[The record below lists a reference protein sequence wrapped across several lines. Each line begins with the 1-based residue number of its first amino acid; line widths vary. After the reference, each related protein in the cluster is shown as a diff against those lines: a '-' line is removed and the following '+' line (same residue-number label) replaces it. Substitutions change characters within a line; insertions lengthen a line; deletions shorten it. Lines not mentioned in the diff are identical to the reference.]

1 MGDAD
6 KEREEKLKLAR
17 KKLNKFRQKKV
28 TTSGDAG
35 DAKDYSTERLMP
47 SNKLNG
53 STTSLESVEIGGEEN
68 TLGSGPVPA
77 QKANTG
83 VVSAG
88 LPPPP
93 PSSALPPQAYT
104 AAPRGR
110 VYDPEVLKPDISQGE
125 LEKPATEGNTNDGG
139 SFLGGWMGRIIGRTP
154 SSPSA
159 PSIHPDHH
167 TSVEAHTV
175 GVPRNNATDG
185 QDQSPLSITPQS
197 TSPVHAPPKSPY
209 AYTQSP
215 SVSHPTPT
223 LQSGAYSTSD
233 NLHKI
238 NELQAALEVAR
249 LETKQEHDA
258 RMAVEQRVTIL
269 TAQINGALER
279 MVKEKQSLVEK
290 LASAEQERDAAIQET
305 ERLKVDKE
313 GTSSSNAQL
322 QEREE
327 GVLVLEEEIRARLKE
342 VERWSNEVSERE
354 REFSREKERVENMLR
369 QVEEAKAAVE
379 TERIELERLRDLGGM
394 KATEGGDGSPHD
406 EMLAEI
412 QRAGEELEDEKRAVE
427 EMRQR
432 AENLLVQ
439 HERFKVDMEKER
451 HAIHEERATLMEEQ
465 AQLQA
470 AKVAVATQYQQI
482 EEARQAVEDEQQN
495 LYEARRR
502 LEADTAALEARESV
516 SANITGHQDQP
527 GSLELEAERAAL
539 GARESEL
546 QKQFDALN
554 ERASSIDR
562 SAREVSEAQR
572 LLEADKRSLE
582 AQRTQLSEREDKFR
596 KISEEFLARQE
607 QSNIEADQV
616 ARDRVAAETLR
627 RQVEMERAKL
637 SVERAAVEAA
647 EAKVAADR
655 AALADREGK
664 LQRWAEEIGHKQSSV
679 NEERRRLEDQR
690 NRIEESRKV
699 VETERRTL
707 DADRAAFAEREV
719 KYRELMDELLAKQ
732 ATVREEGIRVEQL
745 RIQYEKDRSQLE
757 QDRRL
762 LLEREGQLR
771 QRTQELL
778 AGQDA
783 ATEEAQRA
791 ADLRRQCDIDR
802 AQLETERTALLE
814 REAKHKQAV
823 EEFLKQ
829 RQAANEAAARTSEKQ
844 RQLEIDRVTL
854 SEREALANRAL
865 EDHAAKQR
873 ELDGAIR
880 TFNEFKAQLDSAM
893 QQREASLQDEKR
905 ELEAERA
912 AIKQHAAKER
922 AEMEAQMRVE
932 RAKLEESLRMVE
944 ADRAAVSKREE
955 TVRKSM
961 EDIDKKKV
969 VLAEE
974 LGKIDVER
982 SRVAVLRAQV
992 EQERVETEAKLR
1004 TITAKEAELAR
1015 ALSNAPGSLK
1025 SLGGESPERVKTLE
1039 TQIAQLSLERDT
1051 LRERLSTALTT
1062 HEAAARQMSL
1072 HGTDVQSL
1080 RDRIAELERENRSF
1094 QSNVLR
1100 LTDMLENE
1108 RRKDIGGVGIG
1119 KGPSILTSPVPS
1131 VHTHVDD
1138 RVHALEL
1145 ELARLRTA
1153 VGQNGHPLGNA
1164 EQQGLAND
1172 NRGSDVVKPSI
1183 QAWTGP
1189 DKLLSEAGAGERE
1202 GKTTHDLLNV
1212 IVALTS
1218 TNQSLSNKLEELGS
1232 QHRPPG
1238 TLPMPVPSPIPPSSM
1253 APQAR
1258 TPRIPDVRPQQDQHS
1273 RYYDGY
1279 DRPPFPEA
1287 GGSFYGAAGR
1297 DTHQADYPRRPTSP
1311 YVGKG
1316 RQEEGYATDYDY
1328 ETGRGL
1334 RRGRPVVPAPVY
1346 SNGDRKVSVA
1356 SVRSEYKDADGS
1368 RGQATR
1374 KVGGVSVPDAA
1385 GNSSRRESEAH
1396 RGSRGPSTTR
1406 PGPYQTTR
1414 RMSITSDRS
1423 DAASHT
1429 STYSTAT
1436 AAAAA
1441 AAARTAALRAK
1452 LEAARARVGGE
1463 STAAPNLTSASVP
1476 APVPLPEAVRPPQP
1490 TRYRNPPQGAPRSSS
1505 ADRDKDREE
1514 RPRRPSGR
1522 HPPSEATTGMQLYFS
1537 NEDLAGFSETTK
1549 RILFGEGEGGSSRSG
1564 HGSTRGA

>member
-6 KEREEKLKLAR
+6 KERGEKLKLAR

-28 TTSGDAG
+28 TTSGDGVARDG
-35 DAKDYSTERLMP
+35 KDYSTGHLSP

-53 STTSLESVEIGGEEN
+53 STTSLESVEIGGEED
-68 TLGSGPVPA
+68 TLGTGPVPTH
-77 QKANTG
+77 KANTG
-83 VVSAG
+83 LVSAG

-110 VYDPEVLKPDISQGE
+110 VYDPEVLKPDTSQGE
-125 LEKPATEGNTNDGG
+125 LEKPVTEGNTNDGA

-159 PSIHPDHH
+159 PSISPHHH
-167 TSVEAHTV
+167 TSAEAHTV
-175 GVPRNNATDG
+175 GVQRNNASGG
-185 QDQSPLSITPQS
+185 QDQPPLSISPQS

-209 AYTQSP
+209 ALTQSP
-215 SVSHPTPT
+215 SVSHPPPAWG
-223 LQSGAYSTSD
+223 SGVYPTSD
-233 NLHKI
+233 NLHQI
-238 NELQAALEVAR
+238 SELQAALEAAR

-279 MVKEKQSLVEK
+279 MVKEKQSLVGK
-290 LASAEQERDAAIQET
+290 LATAEQERDAAIHET
-305 ERLKVDKE
+305 ERLKADKD
-313 GTSSSNAQL
+313 GASSSNAQL

-354 REFSREKERVENMLR
+354 MEFAREKERVENMLR

-379 TERIELERLRDLGGM
+379 TERIELERLRDLGVM
-394 KATEGGDGSPHD
+394 TATEGADASPHD

-412 QRAGEELEDEKRAVE
+412 QRAGEELEEEKRAVE

-432 AENLLVQ
+432 AETLLVQ
-439 HERFKVDMEKER
+439 HERFKGDMEKER
-451 HAIHEERATLMEEQ
+451 HAIHTERATLTEDQ
-465 AQLQA
+465 AQLEA
-470 AKVAVATQYQQI
+470 AKVAVATKFQQI
-482 EEARQAVEDEQQN
+482 DEARQAVEDEQQN

-502 LEADTAALEARESV
+502 LEAERAALEARESV
-516 SANITGHQDQP
+516 SANITGHQEQP
-527 GSLELEAERAAL
+527 GSLELDAERAAL

-546 QKQFDALN
+546 QKQFDVLN

-562 SAREVSEAQR
+562 NAREVSEAQR
-572 LLEADKRSLE
+572 SLEADKRSLE

-679 NEERRRLEDQR
+679 NEDRRRLEDQR

-745 RIQYEKDRSQLE
+745 RIQYEKDRNQLE

-762 LLEREGQLR
+762 LLEREGQLS

-802 AQLETERTALLE
+802 AQLETERTTLLE

-893 QQREASLQDEKR
+893 QQREASLQDEKL

-912 AIKQHAAKER
+912 AIKQHAAKAR
-922 AEMEAQMRVE
+922 AEMEAQIRVE
-932 RAKLEESLRMVE
+932 RAQLEESLRMVE

-992 EQERVETEAKLR
+992 EQERVETEAKVR
-1004 TITAKEAELAR
+1004 TVTAKEAELAR
-1015 ALSNAPGSLK
+1015 ALSNAPGPLK
-1025 SLGGESPERVKTLE
+1025 NLGGESPERVKTLE

-1051 LRERLSTALTT
+1051 LRDRLSTALTT

-1080 RDRIAELERENRSF
+1080 QDRIMELERENRGF

-1108 RRKDIGGVGIG
+1108 RRKDIGTVGLG
-1119 KGPSILTSPVPS
+1119 KGPSMLTSPVPS
-1131 VHTHVDD
+1131 VHAHVDD

-1145 ELARLRTA
+1145 ELARLRNA
-1153 VGQNGHPLGNA
+1153 VGQNGHSLGNA
-1164 EQQGLAND
+1164 EQQGLSNE
-1172 NRGSDVVKPSI
+1172 NRGNDVVRPSI

-1189 DKLLSEAGAGERE
+1189 EKVLSEAGVGERE

-1238 TLPMPVPSPIPPSSM
+1238 TLPMPVPSPIPPTSM

-1258 TPRIPDVRPQQDQHS
+1258 TPRIPDVRPHQDQHS

-1279 DRPPFPEA
+1279 DRLPFSEA

-1374 KVGGVSVPDAA
+1374 KVGGVSVPDVA
-1385 GNSSRRESEAH
+1385 GSSRRESEAH
-1396 RGSRGPSTTR
+1396 RGSREPSTTR
-1406 PGPYQTTR
+1406 HGPYQTTR

-1452 LEAARARVGGE
+1452 LEAARARAGGA
-1463 STAAPNLTSASVP
+1463 STATSNLASASVP

-1505 ADRDKDREE
+1505 ADRDKGREE

-1537 NEDLAGFSETTK
+1537 NEDLAGFSEATK
-1549 RILFGEGEGGSSRSG
+1549 RILFGEGEGGSRNG